1 VNPPAGA
8 ADRYVAGIEE
18 RAERDLAML
27 AKAKEYVLPPP
38 KTGAGTPLV
47 VCDAAELLAK
57 DLPPREMLLSP
68 WLQSQSLSM
77 IYAWRGIGKTHVALG
92 IAYALASGGEFL
104 GWRALQP
111 APVLYLDGEMPAAAL
126 KERVARIVSSSDTE
140 AAPGMLSFV
149 TPDLQP
155 EGIMPNLAE
164 HEGQDAIN
172 GIIGDARVI
181 IVDNISCLVRGGKE
195 NEGDSWQ
202 PVAEWALRQRAR
214 GRAVVF
220 IHHTGKT
227 GSQRGTSKRED
238 VLDTSILLKR
248 PADYKPNEGARFEI
262 HFEKA
267 RALFGTDVTPIEAK
281 LDTDATGKQIWAT
294 RTVTVAADSQ
304 MIELAELGLAQAE
317 IARELGCNRSTV
329 LRALRKAE
337 LEGRYTPPMKLKRGN
352 AVPIRARDDD

>member
-1 VNPPAGA
+1 MSAVVTYEMPA
-8 ADRYVAGIEE
+8 R
-18 RAERDLAML
+18 RAESAPRGQHAI
-27 AKAKEYVLPPP
+27 
-38 KTGAGTPLV
+38 V
-47 VCDAAELLAK
+47 VCDAGELLAK
-57 DLPPREMLLSP
+57 ELPAREMLLSP
-68 WLQSQSLSM
+68 WLLTQSLSM

-104 GWRALQP
+104 DWRAAQP
-111 APVLYLDGEMPAAAL
+111 AQVLYLDGEMPAPAL
-126 KERVARIVSSSDTE
+126 KDRIARIVASSDNE
-140 AAPGMLSFV
+140 AAPGMLRFV

-155 EGIMPNLAE
+155 DGIVPNLAE
-164 HEGQDAIN
+164 HEGQDVID

-195 NEGDSWQ
+195 NEGESWQ

-227 GSQRGTSKRED
+227 GLQRGTSKRED

-267 RALFGTDVTPIEAK
+267 RALFGADVTPVEAK
-281 LDTDATGKQIWAT
+281 LDSDATGKQTWTT
-294 RTVTVAADSQ
+294 RTVTAAADSQ

-337 LEGRYTPPMKLKRGN
+337 QEGRYTPPMKPKRSGN
-352 AVPIRARDDD
+352 VVPIRGRDDD